1 LWLTFT
7 VAEAPQGD
15 PAEKT
20 SVPVWLFPFIVA
32 LKITVPL
39 MFTIPVC
46 PGARVTEIWEGLSL
60 ATLTV
65 VFPLE
70 LATAKLMATVA
81 LLARVI
87 EAGPVRVQALVG
99 DGLGEG
105 DGDGAGVGIGVGVG
119 VASQCEP

>member
-1 LWLTFT
+1 
-7 VAEAPQGD
+7 
-15 PAEKT
+15 
-20 SVPVWLFPFIVA
+20 
-32 LKITVPL
+32 

-46 PGARVTEIWEGLSL
+46 PGASVTEMWEGLSL

-65 VFPLE
+65 VLPLE
-70 LATAKLMATVA
+70 LATTKLMATVA

-87 EAGPVRVQALVG
+87 EPGPVRVQAIVG